1 MAVNKKRRKKGISFT
16 VLVVLTV
23 VFSTLVGAVAWGVD
37 FYREIKNPTWQVS
50 TPSPSIAPSKTPGG
64 TISGTVTPSATPEGP
79 QPTQDPNM
87 DELVFGKDV
96 LNILVMGYDACDS
109 REEQGQ
115 NVFRTDV
122 MILCTIYFNEGR
134 VVLTSVPRDSY
145 VPIAPNF
152 TKKDKINSAY
162 AHAMAGNRD
171 PNAAACATVSRLF
184 GNVPVDYYVSLDID
198 VFVKVIDALGGIE
211 CDVEVDV
218 VHNGVTEVKKGKH
231 LLDGWHAYRYVTYR
245 STANGDIDRV
255 GRQQR
260 FLLTAFSQL
269 KSLNKLV
276 KLPEVYSIVM
286 DMMSTNLS
294 YAQILSL
301 VDFAM
306 NKLDS
311 SKIETIT
318 FPGAFLNK
326 DGVSYWGI
334 NQRERVL
341 LVHKLFHITIK
352 PDEQD

>member
-1 MAVNKKRRKKGISFT
+1 MAVKKRRRKKGINYT
-16 VLVVLTV
+16 VLVVLTII
-23 VFSTLVGAVAWGVD
+23 FSTLVGAVAWGVD

-50 TPSPSIAPSKTPGG
+50 TPSPTITPSNTPNG
-64 TISGTVTPSATPEGP
+64 TPSGSVTPSATPDGP

-96 LNILVMGYDACDS
+96 LNILVMGYDGCDY
-109 REEQGQ
+109 RENQGLT
-115 NVFRTDV
+115 VFRTDV
-122 MILCTIYFNEGR
+122 MMLCTIYFNEGR
-134 VVLTSVPRDSY
+134 VVVTSVPRDSY

-162 AHAMAGNRD
+162 AHAMAGGRD

-184 GNVPVDYYVSLDID
+184 GNVPVDYFVSIDID
-198 VFVKVIDALGGIE
+198 VFIKVIDALGGIE

-218 VHNGVTEVKKGKH
+218 VHDGITEVHKGKQ
-231 LLDGWHAYRYVTYR
+231 LLDGWKAYRYVTYR

-255 GRQQR
+255 ARQQR

-306 NKLDS
+306 NKLNTS
-311 SKIETIT
+311 QIETIT
-318 FPGAFLNK
+318 FPGSFLTK

-341 LVHKLFHITIK
+341 LIHRLFHITIK